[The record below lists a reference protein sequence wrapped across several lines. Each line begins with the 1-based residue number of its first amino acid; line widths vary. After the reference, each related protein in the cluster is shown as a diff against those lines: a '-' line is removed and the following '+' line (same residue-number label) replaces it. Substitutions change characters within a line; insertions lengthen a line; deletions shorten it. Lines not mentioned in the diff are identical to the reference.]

1 MRETLVLSLG
11 WEDPLGKEKAICG
24 EPAGGPPPVAKVM
37 RKEARHM
44 QRPDQASGVPLEIL
58 EHLPP

>member
-1 MRETLVLSLG
+1 MREPLVLSLG

-24 EPAGGPPPVAKVM
+24 EPAGGPPPMAKVM
-37 RKEARHM
+37 RKEAQHTQGQDR
-44 QRPDQASGVPLEIL
+44 ASGVPLEIL